1 MPRLVNPK
9 VVSFFILSLL
19 ITFPLVSS
27 AGDTGDIEIINV
39 YSIGD
44 KAAFLV
50 MNTSNNHLME
60 LVYENGRFTRVRPL
74 NFSLE
79 KYSPVHWNGE
89 YWLLQKGLGPVVE
102 LYIYNSTLKHV
113 KTFVN
118 GTICAYN
125 DLRIWW
131 DGEEYLLTFLK
142 SSPNDNPATGEC
154 YYLTDMYLLPNDKLI
169 PLNVSGTMT
178 WIPPLKEWFATGVGW
193 SEGDKMEKIGLINET
208 DGVMFLNVTL
218 QGLYGSEIA
227 YNGSMVWLVLV
238 WAEGNLTHI
247 EVYWLGR
254 NVARR
259 VYHEDANGSI
269 GIPIATWGNWPQELA
284 WNGNPILIQSTGILN
299 DTVLIFNRT
308 GFLRVG
314 TFSNCSELTPVSVD
328 GRVFI
333 LCMEAGGK
341 RRVTIMKLFAIKGSK
356 KELVRTFMTSGYPYR
371 YGVRDFLGFPAFKER
386 NDSSLILYTHDSIVL
401 FNSTHTM
408 DLLTGERTPIPAG
421 LRGRNYNVAY
431 CSGGWLLFTKSEVYT
446 LKDGKFAELKLTIS
460 FAGEAT
466 NGTTSSPVNTQSGEN
481 TIPLSKRALALI
493 ITGVVAVL
501 LLLAL
506 HGRGR

>member
-1 MPRLVNPK
+1 MSRLVSFK
-9 VVSFFILSLL
+9 IASFFVLSLL
-19 ITFPLVSS
+19 ITLPLVSS
-27 AGDTGDIEIINV
+27 AENLKIINV

-50 MNTSNNHLME
+50 VNTSNNQLME
-60 LVYENGRFTRVRPL
+60 LAYKDGRFTRMRPL
-74 NFSLE
+74 NFSLRT
-79 KYSPVHWNGE
+79 YSPVHWNGE

-102 LYIYNSTLKHV
+102 LYIYNGSLKHV

-131 DGEEYLLTFLK
+131 NGEEYLLTFLK

-154 YYLTDMYLLPNDKLI
+154 YYPTDMYLLLNDKLI

-178 WIPPLKEWFATGVGW
+178 WVPPIKEWFATGVDW
-193 SEGDKMEKIGLINET
+193 FEGDKMEKIALINET
-208 DGVMFLNVTL
+208 GGVVFLNVTL

-227 YNGSMVWLVLV
+227 YNGSTAWLVLD

-247 EVYWLGR
+247 EVYLLGR

-259 VYHEDANGSI
+259 VHHEDANGSI
-269 GIPIATWGNWPQELA
+269 GIPIATWGNWPQKLA

-299 DTVLIFNRT
+299 DTVLIFNGT
-308 GFLRVG
+308 GFSRVG
-314 TFSNCSELTPVSVD
+314 TFNDCSELTPVSVD

-333 LCMEAGGK
+333 LCMMAGGE
-341 RRVTIMKLFAIKGSK
+341 RRVTMMKLFAIKGGK
-356 KELVRTFMTSGYPYR
+356 KELVRTFRTSGYPYR
-371 YGVRDFLGFPAFKER
+371 YGVKDFLGFPAFKE
-386 NDSSLILYTHDSIVL
+386 NNHSSLILYTSDTIML
-401 FNSTHTM
+401 FNSTHAM
-408 DLLTGERTPIPAG
+408 NLLTGERTPLPAG
-421 LRGRNYNVAY
+421 LRGRNYNVTY
-431 CSGGWLLFTKSEVYT
+431 CSGEWLLFTKSEVYT

-460 FAGEAT
+460 SAGEAT
-466 NGTTSSPVNTQSGEN
+466 NGTTSSPVNTQTGEN
-481 TIPLSKRALALI
+481 TIPLSKRALTLI
-493 ITGVVAVL
+493 ITGVAAVL

-506 HGRGR
+506 HRRRR